1 MVILKLEQNY
11 QLGMASGL
19 LLMLGSNIDKVGWP
33 KCGEIDI
40 LEYVGENQILFL
52 LLYTHRTV
60 MEIQSTQK
68 KQD

>member
-1 MVILKLEQNY
+1 
-11 QLGMASGL
+11 MASGL

-40 LEYVGENQILFL
+40 LEYVGREPDIIFTF
-52 LLYTHRTV
+52 THRTV

-68 KQD
+68 KD